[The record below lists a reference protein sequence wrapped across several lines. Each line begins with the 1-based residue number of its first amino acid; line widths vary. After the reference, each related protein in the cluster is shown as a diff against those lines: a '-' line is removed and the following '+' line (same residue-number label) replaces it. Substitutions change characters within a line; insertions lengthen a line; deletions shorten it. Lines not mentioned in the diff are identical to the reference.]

1 MFHYYFWITRHL
13 EHHFFFSLFSL
24 FFRDCTK
31 IRTASPASL
40 QTHWAFSS
48 AAAAENCRK
57 SKYSTKKCWWLVVLF
72 WQNKNATNKKN
83 KNKRTYNDFFC
94 PPSLFGSLH
103 LDWYFLLFTT
113 SCNVFLPRT
122 PFETSI
128 AMSEKISIFIPQKNI
143 AQQSCK
149 CLKKWIVSSHTI
161 PCLICALV

>member
-1 MFHYYFWITRHL
+1 MPNMFHYYFWITRHL

-24 FFRDCTK
+24 FSWLYQNQDSVTCL
-31 IRTASPASL
+31 SL
-40 QTHWAFSS
+40 QTHWAFSA

-57 SKYSTKKCWWLVVLF
+57 SKYSTKNSADELWCCLDKTRMP
-72 WQNKNATNKKN
+72 QIRKTKTKEPIMI
-83 KNKRTYNDFFC
+83 FFC

-128 AMSEKISIFIPQKNI
+128 AMS
-143 AQQSCK
+143 
-149 CLKKWIVSSHTI
+149 
-161 PCLICALV
+161 